1 MYNSDGYTVQLV
13 QPLLNRPAWEGY
25 KQGELLAAMGEA
37 QFLADTQDTM
47 LRAAQAYFDVLAATD
62 VLEAQEALASASREQ
77 LELTQSSLD
86 AGTVPIT
93 DVNEA
98 QSRFDLSSAQVLGAR
113 NDLEVKRYALGR
125 LTGSEPDTL
134 AGLRS
139 RLALAAPQPRDM
151 KRWTNAAELENLAVR
166 TKQLGLDYAMREVRR
181 SAGAHWPTLDLV
193 VARQGGRTVN
203 TFNGAPN
210 DTDQNSI
217 MLQLTLPLYSGGRSN
232 AREREA
238 VALQEKARADL
249 QDTTRAAVQA
259 ARQNYLGVMSGL
271 AQLKGLESARVSSA
285 SALDGIKAGYENGIR
300 TNVDVLNAEAQV
312 ADTRQ
317 RLARARVET
326 LMSLLRLKAAAGQL
340 GERDLAEVDALLQK

>member
-1 MYNSDGYTVQLV
+1 MTLHAAATQWPGKMNRLRSAAMAACCIVSLCGVPKTALSLTLMDAYHAVLANDSVYAMARASRDAGLEKLPLARGALLPSVTLSANKARNDLSNRSDDFKSMYNSDGYTVQLV

-77 LELTQSSLD
+77 LELTRSSLD

-98 QSRFDLSSAQVLGAR
+98 QSRFDLPSAQVLGAR

-139 RLALAAPQPRDM
+139 RLALAAPQPQDM

-166 TKQLGLDYAMREVRR
+166 TKQLGLDYAMR
-181 SAGAHWPTLDLV
+181 
-193 VARQGGRTVN
+193 
-203 TFNGAPN
+203 
-210 DTDQNSI
+210 
-217 MLQLTLPLYSGGRSN
+217 
-232 AREREA
+232 
-238 VALQEKARADL
+238 
-249 QDTTRAAVQA
+249 
-259 ARQNYLGVMSGL
+259 
-271 AQLKGLESARVSSA
+271 
-285 SALDGIKAGYENGIR
+285 
-300 TNVDVLNAEAQV
+300 
-312 ADTRQ
+312 
-317 RLARARVET
+317 
-326 LMSLLRLKAAAGQL
+326 
-340 GERDLAEVDALLQK
+340 